1 MQVNNSQ
8 NSGNFDRKLH
18 GGKAPHKLRWLGL
31 AGVIGLAAALSFGLR
46 GVHAQGAR
54 PQGRAGGAMAV
65 PVVAAAAR
73 RGIMPVY
80 LEGLG
85 SVTPFYT
92 VTVHTRVDGQLMEVA
107 FREGQEVRAGD
118 LLAEIDPRPFQVQL
132 EQAQGQLAHDEAVL
146 DNARV
151 DLERYRNLL
160 EQEAIPKQQLDT
172 QAALVAQEE
181 GTIKADQAAI
191 DNAKLQL
198 TYCHITAPISGRIG
212 LRLVDPGN
220 MVHAS
225 DPNGMLVITQ
235 MHPITVVFTLPEDS
249 LAPVLRKVRD
259 GAALPVEAYNRD
271 KTQKLA
277 SGRLLT
283 TDNQIDPNTGTLKL
297 KAVFENREDTLF
309 PNQFVNVRMLVD
321 AKRGQVIVPVA
332 AIQRGSQGTFV
343 YVVKPDKTVEARPI
357 SVGIVAGNNASIEKG
372 LEAGEMVVTDGAD
385 KLQPGSRVTAVT
397 DRGGPAA

>member
-1 MQVNNSQ
+1 M
-8 NSGNFDRKLH
+8 GNFDRKTH
-18 GGKAPHKLRWLGL
+18 RGPGSHKLRWLGL
-31 AGVIGLAAALSFGLR
+31 AGVAGLAAALSFGLR
-46 GVHAQGAR
+46 GVHAQGAH
-54 PQGRAGGAMAV
+54 PKGGRGGEGMAV
-65 PVVAAAAR
+65 PVAAGTAR
-73 RGIMPVY
+73 RGVMPVY

-107 FREGQEVRAGD
+107 FREGQEVHAGD

-132 EQAQGQLAHDEAVL
+132 EQAQGQLAHDQAVL

-151 DLERYRNLL
+151 DLDRYRNLL

-198 TYCHITAPISGRIG
+198 TYCRITAPISGRIG

-225 DPNGMLVITQ
+225 DPNGMLVITE

-259 GAALPVEAYNRD
+259 GAELPVEAYNRD

-297 KAVFENREDTLF
+297 KAVFENRENTLF

-321 AKRGQVIVPVA
+321 AKRDQVIVPAV

-357 SVGIVAGNNASIEKG
+357 SVGIVDGNNASIEKG